1 MNKDE
6 KYNRSEKG
14 KARYARYRSKHW
26 TRVEQARLRWNAIRR
41 QRSLHE
47 HELHSQD

>member
-1 MNKDE
+1 MTKDE

-14 KARYARYRSKHW
+14 KARYARYRSIHW
-26 TRVEQARLRWNAIRR
+26 KRVEAARLRWNAARR

-47 HELHSQD
+47 RIHTQD